1 MDDYLAEHAPEP
13 TSEER
18 DMALLRFFSEYDHLR
33 STYELYLT
41 LKGDRATKADPNVVA
56 SLPRMISKDINSSC
70 MLYITKIMLLKLIF
84 FSAQCTICLN
94 HFGESDPNPEAE
106 VMVMP
111 CQHKFHSS
119 CLKMWLDRA
128 SACPLCRKDLP
139 SDDEFIEE
147 LKKKID
153 RSNKRQAD
161 IDELHDSMYM

>member
-1 MDDYLAEHAPEP
+1 MVFFYFEKMDDYLAEHAPEP

-56 SLPRMISKDINSSC
+56 SLPRMISKDINSS
-70 MLYITKIMLLKLIF
+70 
-84 FSAQCTICLN
+84 SQCTICLN